1 MPPVITIMKKLKL
14 YDWHRAHAKMGEYAG
29 WHMPLWYS
37 SVRDEHLAVR
47 NNVGIFDVSHMTEI
61 YVEGDDALKFL
72 QYVAT
77 ADVSV
82 PPPISATYTTFLNER
97 GGIKD
102 EGLIYNR
109 GDKYMIVCDAVAMEK
124 LHSWLVTLKGAA
136 SLAGSLDVTLTNKTF
151 DISLLS
157 VQGPKAHTIA
167 EQLFSINIQDLWW
180 FQCQKTEYK
189 GEPVLLSKSGYTGEN
204 GFELFVEID
213 PLPLWEDLLEMG
225 AVPCGLA
232 TRDTTRI
239 EAGYTLYGHE
249 TMEKQVLSQPYD
261 EYTPLHAG
269 FHLWEFSPIKWEKNF
284 IGKEALEIQ
293 KKMGIDKK
301 LIYLEMVD
309 KGIPREGYTI
319 TKNGTSIGE
328 VTSGT
333 QSVITGKGIAIGY
346 GSEGEP
352 GESVE
357 VIIRG
362 EPKKATIVTPP
373 FYDPRKYGAF
383 REV

>member
-1 MPPVITIMKKLKL
+1 MMKKLKL
-14 YDWHRAHAKMGEYAG
+14 YDWHTAHAKMGEYAG

-37 SVRDEHLAVR
+37 SVKNEHLAVR

-61 YVEGDDALKFL
+61 YVGGKDALKFL

-77 ADVSV
+77 ADVSI
-82 PPPISATYTTFLNER
+82 PPPISTTYTTFLNER

-102 EGLIYNR
+102 EGLIYNL

-124 LHSWLVTLKGAA
+124 LYSWLMSLKGAA
-136 SLAGSLDVTLTNKTF
+136 SLAGDLDVGITNKTF

-157 VQGPKAHTIA
+157 VQGPKARAIA
-167 EQLFSINIQDLWW
+167 EKLFSIDIQDLWW
-180 FQCQKTEYK
+180 FQCRETEYK

-204 GFELFVEID
+204 GFELFVEMD
-213 PLPLWEDLLEMG
+213 PLPLWENLLELG
-225 AVPCGLA
+225 AAPCGLA

-269 FHLWEFSPIKWEKNF
+269 FHLWEFSPIKWEKDF
-284 IGKEALEIQ
+284 VGKEALEIQ
-293 KKMGIDKK
+293 KRMGIDKN
-301 LIYLEMVD
+301 LIHLEMVD
-309 KGIPREGYTI
+309 RGIPREGYII
-319 TKNGTSIGE
+319 TKAGTPIGE

-346 GSEGEP
+346 SSEGKP

-357 VIIRG
+357 IIIRE
-362 EPKKATIVTPP
+362 EPRKATIVTPP
-373 FYDPRKYGAF
+373 FYDPKKYGAF